1 MGTKLMR
8 ELVFDWLRLS
18 FFIGIINRFFVVA
31 SQICQMSQPGI
42 KKSFTIFPRSPSLH
56 HKFQERLA
64 GKPVI
69 QGDESGAG
77 VSFGFV

>member
-1 MGTKLMR
+1 
-8 ELVFDWLRLS
+8 
-18 FFIGIINRFFVVA
+18 
-31 SQICQMSQPGI
+31 MSQPGI
-42 KKSFTIFPRSPSLH
+42 KKKVSLSSPSLH
-56 HKFQERLA
+56 HKFKERLA